1 MVFLSSPHTRIH
13 YMELVAGWTKLRNYF
28 VHRRFLCVLRSPH
41 SCCWLHSYTHS
52 VLHESKATE
61 KKNRSFETN
70 NVFQFYLFAD
80 QQIHQFYTQPSARAR
95 ARERNKLPLALP
107 LTNEHFIH
115 SNENNLI
122 LFDGLVARM
131 WAERT
136 FDWVNLKRIGFLT
149 ELKLVNERAK

>member
-1 MVFLSSPHTRIH
+1 MSIAGFYAFCVRRTHAADYIHTHI
-13 YMELVAGWTKLRNYF
+13 V
-28 VHRRFLCVLRSPH
+28 
-41 SCCWLHSYTHS
+41 CCMNQ
-52 VLHESKATE
+52 KPRK